1 MFVFTYDSEHFAD
14 PPGSDLVDY
23 LGYHGIKAEL
33 CGSTE
38 KAGKPILRAVKDN
51 DCDLLVMG
59 AYAHSRLRALFVGG
73 ATDYVMRHAT
83 VPVLMRH

>member
-1 MFVFTYDSEHFAD
+1 
-14 PPGSDLVDY
+14 
-23 LGYHGIKAEL
+23 
-33 CGSTE
+33 
-38 KAGKPILRAVKDN
+38 
-51 DCDLLVMG
+51 MG